1 MTQPQQNLRQAAQ
14 GSVPP
19 KVRKVLQQAAAV
31 GWHATPRNKRGFWAV
46 APDEETR
53 AYVPITIK
61 DEDRTAKTIESIL
74 QKWKKAQME
83 QAKVI
88 QGLALGVEKAPL
100 YGCGIC
106 GRSFETEAAARE
118 CVSIHTQDKAPDP
131 AVIEAAEGAVDNNMS
146 TDSGTISSAEN
157 EESDTPVPEKKPAPN
172 AGVPHASHRK
182 WQQVDAGLARDLYQ
196 AMKSRTQG
204 SMTPSAYA
212 NIIAKDIE
220 ETWTERGHV
229 SYQDPMTL
237 LNMVQGLVSQ
247 VESADKADSEEVEAL
262 NQRVWDLTE
271 ELAAEKKRAD
281 EAEATLQA
289 AAELFTPKK

>member
-19 KVRKVLQQAAAV
+19 KVRRVLQQAAAV

-46 APDEETR
+46 APDEATR

-61 DEDRTAKTIESIL
+61 NEDRTAKTIDDIL
-74 QKWKKAQME
+74 QKWKKAKLSEVE
-83 QAKVI
+83 QAEASAPE
-88 QGLALGVEKAPL
+88 GSPALLPTCPDCKRVFKTWAQAQTCQARHDRDIPEVVEAL
-100 YGCGIC
+100 D
-106 GRSFETEAAARE
+106 A
-118 CVSIHTQDKAPDP
+118 DLD
-131 AVIEAAEGAVDNNMS
+131 DNTMS
-146 TDSGTISSAEN
+146 TDSGTISAAEN
-157 EESDTPVPEKKPAPN
+157 EESDAPVDDKKPDPRT
-172 AGVPHASHRK
+172 GVPHASHRK

-196 AMKSRTQG
+196 AMKARSQG

-220 ETWTERGHV
+220 EVWTTRGHV

-237 LNMVQGLVSQ
+237 LSMIQGLVSQ
-247 VESADKADSEEVEAL
+247 VETADKADSEEVEAL

-271 ELAAEKKRAD
+271 ELAAATKRAD

-289 AAELFTPKK
+289 AADLFTSKK